1 MEAHRRNQALIVLWI
16 FISSFGIM
24 SIYSASMPQLIS
36 SGQLPFKTALV
47 QLMVFLFS
55 IVLLII
61 LINMKKV
68 SYRMMVKLTDFMF
81 YFTIGSL
88 VAVLLVGADR
98 GGAKMVIDLGFIDY
112 QPVEL
117 YKITVILYMA
127 KHLTG
132 KNKPKTI
139 MELFKL
145 VLLAGSG
152 TILLILQPDLGGA
165 VIVGALIVF
174 MVFLYGEFMFT
185 LLKITGASLF
195 VIIVGGIGMFK
206 LSSDILYEHQSARF
220 SSWLNP
226 FADALDTGWG
236 TVNSLIAISNGNI
249 TGVGYLNSIQKTIL
263 DTGASTD
270 YIFVIICEEWGLFGA
285 LLVIGT
291 LTFIALLSMVIGNNA
306 KDRFGMLY
314 CYGYGLLILLQMF
327 VNIGGVVNI
336 IPMTGVTLPF
346 ISSGLNSFL
355 FMSIGLFFVVLIDRE
370 AVRERRKK
378 HAQSEKLF
386 L

>member
-1 MEAHRRNQALIVLWI
+1 VEAHRRNQALIVLWI
-16 FISSFGIM
+16 FISSFGIL

-36 SGQLPFKTALV
+36 TGQLPFKTALT

-55 IVLLII
+55 IILLTV
-61 LINMKKV
+61 LINMKKY
-68 SYRMMVKLTDFMF
+68 SYRMIYRLADLSF
-81 YFTIGSL
+81 YFTLISL
-88 VAVLLVGADR
+88 AAVLVIGADR
-98 GGAKMVIDLGFIDY
+98 GGAKMVIDLGFVDY

-127 KHLTG
+127 KHMSDE
-132 KNKPKTI
+132 NKPKSLL
-139 MELFKL
+139 ELLKL
-145 VLLAGSG
+145 VVIAGSG
-152 TILLILQPDLGGA
+152 TVLLFLQPDLGGA
-165 VIVGALIVF
+165 VIVGAVIVF
-174 MVFLYGEFMFT
+174 MIFLYGEFIYT
-185 LLKITGASLF
+185 LLKISAAALF
-195 VIIVGGIGMFK
+195 VVVVGGFSMIR
-206 LSSDILYEHQSARF
+206 LSSELLYGYQSARF
-220 SSWLNP
+220 TAWLDP
-226 FADALDTGWG
+226 FSDALDTGWG

-249 TGVGYLNSIQKTIL
+249 TGSGYLNSIQKTIL

-285 LLVIGT
+285 ILVIGS
-291 LTFIALLSMVIGNNA
+291 LTFIAFMSMVIGNNA

-314 CYGYGLLILLQMF
+314 SYGFGLLILIQMF

-355 FMSIGLFFVVLIDRE
+355 FLSIGLFIVVVIDRE
-370 AVRERRKK
+370 SVRERRKK
-378 HAQSEKLF
+378 QAQSEKLF

>member
-16 FISSFGIM
+16 FISSFGIL

-36 SGQLPFKTALV
+36 TGQLPFKTAIM

-55 IVLLII
+55 IILLTV
-61 LINMKKV
+61 LINMKKY
-68 SYRMMVKLTDFMF
+68 SYRMIYRLADLSF
-81 YFTIGSL
+81 YFTLISL
-88 VAVLLVGADR
+88 AAVLVIGADR
-98 GGAKMVIDLGFIDY
+98 GGAKMVIDLGFVDY

-127 KHLTG
+127 KHMSDE
-132 KNKPKTI
+132 NKPKSVL
-139 MELFKL
+139 ELLKL
-145 VLLAGSG
+145 VVIAGSG
-152 TILLILQPDLGGA
+152 TILLFLQPDFGGA
-165 VIVGALIVF
+165 VIVGAVIVF
-174 MVFLYGEFMFT
+174 MIFLYGEFIYT
-185 LLKITGASLF
+185 LLKISDAALF
-195 VIIVGGIGMFK
+195 VVVVGGFSMIR
-206 LSSDILYEHQSARF
+206 LSSELLYGYQSARF
-220 SSWLNP
+220 TAWLDP
-226 FADALDTGWG
+226 FSDALDTGWG

-249 TGVGYLNSIQKTIL
+249 TGSGYLNSIQKTIL

-285 LLVIGT
+285 ILVIGS
-291 LTFIALLSMVIGNNA
+291 LTFIAFMSMVIGNNA

-314 CYGYGLLILLQMF
+314 SYGFGLLILIQMF

-355 FMSIGLFFVVLIDRE
+355 FLSIGLFIVVVIDRE
-370 AVRERRKK
+370 SVRERRKK
-378 HAQSEKLF
+378 QAQSEKLF

>member
-16 FISSFGIM
+16 FVSSFGIL

-55 IVLLII
+55 IILLMI
-61 LINMKKV
+61 LIRMKKV
-68 SYRMMVKLTDFMF
+68 SYRMIYKSIDFLF
-81 YFTIGSL
+81 YFTLISL
-88 VAVLLVGADR
+88 VAVLIFGADR
-98 GGAKMVIDLGFIDY
+98 GGAKMVIDLGIVDY

-127 KHLTG
+127 KHMSN
-132 KNKPKTI
+132 KKKPKTLT
-139 MELFKL
+139 ELIKL
-145 VLLAGSG
+145 VLIAGSG
-152 TILLILQPDLGGA
+152 TVLLILQPDLGGA

-195 VIIVGGIGMFK
+195 FLVIGSTAMFR
-206 LSSDILYEHQSARF
+206 LSRDVLYEHQSARF
-220 SSWLNP
+220 TAWPDP
-226 FADALDTGWG
+226 FSDALDTGWG

-249 TGVGYLNSIQKTIL
+249 TGAGYLNSIQKTIL
-263 DTGASTD
+263 DTSASTD
-270 YIFVIICEEWGLFGA
+270 YIFVIICEEWGLLGA
-285 LLVIGT
+285 LIVIGS
-291 LTFIALLSMVIGNNA
+291 LTFISFLSMVIGNNA

-327 VNIGGVVNI
+327 VNVGGVVNV

-355 FMSIGLFFVVLIDRE
+355 FMSIGLFIVVLIDRE

>member
-1 MEAHRRNQALIVLWI
+1 VEAHRRNQALIVLWI
-16 FISSFGIM
+16 FISSFGIL

-36 SGQLPFKTALV
+36 TGQLPFKTAIM

-55 IVLLII
+55 IILLTV
-61 LINMKKV
+61 LINMKKY
-68 SYRMMVKLTDFMF
+68 SYRMIYRLADLSF
-81 YFTIGSL
+81 YFTLISL
-88 VAVLLVGADR
+88 AAVLVIGADR
-98 GGAKMVIDLGFIDY
+98 GGAKMVIDLGFVDY

-127 KHLTG
+127 KHMSDE
-132 KNKPKTI
+132 NKPKSVL
-139 MELFKL
+139 ELLKL
-145 VLLAGSG
+145 VVIAGSG
-152 TILLILQPDLGGA
+152 TILLFLQPDFGGA
-165 VIVGALIVF
+165 VIVGAVIVF
-174 MVFLYGEFMFT
+174 MIFLYGEFIYT
-185 LLKITGASLF
+185 LLKISDAALF
-195 VIIVGGIGMFK
+195 VVVVGGFSMIR
-206 LSSDILYEHQSARF
+206 LSSELLYGYQSARF
-220 SSWLNP
+220 TAWLDP
-226 FADALDTGWG
+226 FSDALDTGWG

-249 TGVGYLNSIQKTIL
+249 TGSGYLNSIQKTIL

-285 LLVIGT
+285 ILVIGS
-291 LTFIALLSMVIGNNA
+291 LTFIAFMSMVIGNNA

-314 CYGYGLLILLQMF
+314 SYGFGLLILIQMF

-355 FMSIGLFFVVLIDRE
+355 FLSIGLFIVVVIDRE
-370 AVRERRKK
+370 SVRERRKK
-378 HAQSEKLF
+378 QAQSEKLF